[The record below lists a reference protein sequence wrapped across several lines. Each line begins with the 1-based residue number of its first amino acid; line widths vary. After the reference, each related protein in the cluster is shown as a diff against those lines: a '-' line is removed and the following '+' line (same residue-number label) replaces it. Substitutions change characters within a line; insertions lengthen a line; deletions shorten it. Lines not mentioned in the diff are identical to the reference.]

1 MCLYKGSKKRKKAN
15 EPISCYKV
23 MNLIDCRN
31 IVVNSLIH
39 PKGSGYSVGDI
50 IHASKKLSRYK
61 FINYWKIDK
70 LDELA
75 GEVVHSYAHSENVNM
90 YMSVYPHQ
98 PSVLPVLVECEI
110 PKGESYWAG
119 NMSGGRQY
127 GSLSLRIK
135 KVYTKLWKVYFGVVS
150 SYYVVAPMDFV
161 TIDRLKS
168 DLNAIKYDRIEVY
181 SVYEFDAVT
190 GEEKFVYEHVNNN
203 AI

>member
-15 EPISCYKV
+15 KPITCYKV
-23 MNLIDCRN
+23 MNLIDGKN

-61 FINYWKIDK
+61 FINCWKIDK

-75 GEVVHSYAHSENVNM
+75 GEVVHSYANSEKVNM

-98 PSVLPVLVECEI
+98 GSVFPVLVECEI

-119 NMSGGRQY
+119 YMFDVGEY

-135 KVYTKLWKVYFGVVS
+135 KVYTKLWKVYFGAVS

-161 TIDRLKS
+161 TIDSLKS
-168 DLNAIKYDRIEVY
+168 DLNAMKDQNYY
-181 SVYEFDAVT
+181 VYEFDAVT
-190 GEEKFVYEHVNNN
+190 GEEKFVYEHIGLND
-203 AI
+203 I

>member
-1 MCLYKGSKKRKKAN
+1 MCLIKTSKRKKAN
-15 EPISCYKV
+15 KPIVCYKV
-23 MNLIDCRN
+23 MNLIDGKN

-39 PKGSGYSVGDI
+39 PKGSGYLVGDI

-75 GEVVHSYAHSENVNM
+75 GEVVHSYANSEDVNM

-119 NMSGGRQY
+119 NMSDGRQY

-135 KVYTKLWKVYFGVVS
+135 KVHTKLWKVYFGAVS
-150 SYYVVAPMDFV
+150 SYFIAPPMDFV

-168 DLNAIKYDRIEVY
+168 HLNAVRYQNY
-181 SVYEFDAVT
+181 YVYEFDAVT
-190 GEEKFVYEHVNNN
+190 GEEKFVYEHIVDLND
-203 AI
+203 I

>member
-1 MCLYKGSKKRKKAN
+1 MCLIKTSKRKKAN
-15 EPISCYKV
+15 KPITCYKV
-23 MNLIDCRN
+23 MNLIDDKN

-70 LDELA
+70 LYELN
-75 GEVVHSYAHSENVNM
+75 GEVVHSYAKSENVNM

-98 PSVLPVLVECEI
+98 PSVFPVLVECEI
-110 PKGESYWAG
+110 PNGESYWAG
-119 NMSGGRQY
+119 NMFEARQY

-135 KVYTKLWKVYFGVVS
+135 KVYTKLWKVYFGAVY

-168 DLNAIKYDRIEVY
+168 DLNAMKDQNYY
-181 SVYEFDAVT
+181 VYEFDAVT
-190 GEEKFVYEHVNNN
+190 GEEKFVYEHIVDLND
-203 AI
+203 I

>member
-1 MCLYKGSKKRKKAN
+1 
-15 EPISCYKV
+15 
-23 MNLIDCRN
+23 MNLIDDKN

-50 IHASKKLSRYK
+50 IHASKKLSRHK
-61 FINYWKIDK
+61 FINCWKIDK

-75 GEVVHSYAHSENVNM
+75 GEVVHSYANYVNVNM

-98 PSVLPVLVECEI
+98 PSVFPVLVECEI
-110 PKGESYWAG
+110 PKGETYWAG
-119 NMSGGRQY
+119 HMLDVDQY

-135 KVYTKLWKVYFGVVS
+135 KAYTKIWKVYFGAVS

-168 DLNAIKYDRIEVY
+168 DLNADQNYY
-181 SVYEFDAVT
+181 LYEFDAVT
-190 GEEKFVYEHVNNN
+190 GEEKFVYEHIGLND
-203 AI
+203 I

>member
-1 MCLYKGSKKRKKAN
+1 M
-15 EPISCYKV
+15 
-23 MNLIDCRN
+23 
-31 IVVNSLIH
+31 H
-39 PKGSGYSVGDI
+39 PKGSGYLVGDI

-75 GEVVHSYAHSENVNM
+75 GEVVHSYANSEDVNM

-98 PSVLPVLVECEI
+98 PSVFPVLVECEI

-135 KVYTKLWKVYFGVVS
+135 KVHTKLWKVYFGAVS

-161 TIDRLKS
+161 TIDSLKS
-168 DLNAIKYDRIEVY
+168 DLNAVRDQNYY
-181 SVYEFDAVT
+181 VYEFDAVT
-190 GEEKFVYEHVNNN
+190 GEEKFVYEHIVDLND
-203 AI
+203 I